1 MRIAYVCADPGVPVF
16 GCKGCSVHV
25 QEMLRALQSAGAA
38 IDLFA
43 ARSGGE
49 APADLRGLRVH
60 KLHRPRCSDLA
71 ARERELLGANT
82 ALRAALEETGPFDA
96 VYERQSLWSYAA
108 MEYARDSG
116 VAGLLEVNA
125 PLIEEQ
131 AQHRGLIDRDG
142 ADAAAART
150 YAAARALLAV
160 STGVASYLAR
170 ATAASGR
177 IHVVPNGVDTGRFRP
192 NLPPASPAPAG
203 TFTVGF
209 VGTLKPWHGLPDLV
223 DAIAVLHAQ
232 GARPRLLIVGDGP
245 EREALLQR
253 LEKHRIRHLALLP
266 GAVDPAT
273 VPNWL
278 ASMDVAVAP
287 YPDSTNCYFSPLK
300 VYEYLAAGL
309 PIVASRSG
317 QLAEVLR
324 DGVTGVFYA
333 PGDVTALATTL
344 RRLAADRA
352 GCARLG
358 RAARQ
363 AAHEYTWTGVAHRAL
378 AYAGLVPLRTRSA
391 IGRSA

>member
-1 MRIAYVCADPGVPVF
+1 MKIAYVCADPGVPVF
-16 GCKGCSVHV
+16 GRKGCSVHV
-25 QEMLRALQSAGAA
+25 QEMLRALQSAGAL

-43 ARSGGE
+43 ARTGGE
-49 APADLRGLRVH
+49 APADLRGLHIH
-60 KLHRPRCSDLA
+60 KLHRPRGGDMA
-71 ARERELLGANT
+71 ARERALLGANA
-82 ALRAALEETGPFDA
+82 ALRSALEAAGPFDA

-125 PLIEEQ
+125 PLIDEQ
-131 AQHRGLIDRDG
+131 SQHRGLVDRDG
-142 ADAAAART
+142 AIAAAARA
-150 YAAARALLAV
+150 YAAAHALLAV

-170 ATAASGR
+170 AAAAPEC
-177 IHVVPNGVDTGRFRP
+177 IHVLPNGVDTGRFRP
-192 NLPPASPAPAG
+192 NLPPACPAPVG

-209 VGTLKPWHGLPDLV
+209 VGSLKPWHGLPDLV
-223 DAIAVLHAQ
+223 DAVAALHAD
-232 GARPRLLIVGDGP
+232 GARLRLLIVGDGP
-245 EREALLQR
+245 ERESLLQR
-253 LEKHRIRHLALLP
+253 LEEHGIRHLALLP
-266 GAVDPAT
+266 GAVEPAA

-287 YPDSTNCYFSPLK
+287 YPDNTNCYFSPLK

-324 DGVTGVFYA
+324 DGVTGVFYP
-333 PGDVTALATTL
+333 PGDVAALAATL
-344 RRLAADRA
+344 RRLAADQA
-352 GCARLG
+352 GRARLG
-358 RAARQ
+358 RAARH

-378 AYAGLVPLRTRSA
+378 AHAGLIPARARPA

>member
-25 QEMLRALQSAGAA
+25 QEMLRALQSAGAV

-43 ARSGGE
+43 ARTGGE
-49 APADLRGLRVH
+49 APLDLRGLHVH
-60 KLHRPRCSDLA
+60 QLHRPRGSDLG
-71 ARERELLGANT
+71 ARERELLGANA
-82 ALRAALEETGPFDA
+82 ALRAALEGAGPFDA

-125 PLIEEQ
+125 PLIDEQ
-131 AQHRGLIDRDG
+131 AQHRGLVDRDG
-142 ADAAAART
+142 AVAAAARA

-170 ATAASGR
+170 AAAAPGR
-177 IHVVPNGVDTGRFRP
+177 IHVVPNGVDTKRFRP
-192 NLPPASPAPAG
+192 NLPPACPAPAG

-223 DAIAVLHAQ
+223 DAIAVLHAE
-232 GARPRLLIVGDGP
+232 GVRLRLLIVGDGP

-253 LEKHRIRHLALLP
+253 LEEHRIRHLALLP
-266 GAVDPAT
+266 GAVEPAA
-273 VPNWL
+273 VPHWL

-287 YPDSTNCYFSPLK
+287 YPDSANCYFSPLK

-309 PIVASRSG
+309 PIVASQSG

-324 DGVTGVFYA
+324 DGVTGVFYP
-333 PGDVTALATTL
+333 PGNVAALAATL
-344 RRLAADRA
+344 RRLAADQA
-352 GCARLG
+352 GRVRLG

-363 AAHEYTWTGVAHRAL
+363 TARDYTWTGVAHRAL
-378 AYAGLVPLRTRSA
+378 AFAGLVPAEARSA